1 MFARG
6 ISILTGSAVDPGN
19 IPVPRP
25 SDLLTDRCNQ
35 AALRALQ
42 AEAEFMPPSERER
55 EPERYARIQRARRE
69 QLEAFLWVEPN
80 SAALERMLDLIGMI
94 LEEGC
99 WGEYVG
105 FDDPSH
111 PIIDLQAAETGILLA
126 WTLRRHRSA
135 LRDAAPNLMAA
146 MIGEV
151 RRRLIAPI
159 LAHDDYPFMKGRGA

>member
-42 AEAEFMPPSERER
+42 AEAEFMPPSERVR

-80 SAALERMLDLIGMI
+80 DAALERMLDLIGMI

-99 WGEYVG
+99 WAEHGG
-105 FDDPSH
+105 FDDPAH
-111 PIIDLQAAETGILLA
+111 PTIDL
-126 WTLRRHRSA
+126 
-135 LRDAAPNLMAA
+135 
-146 MIGEV
+146 
-151 RRRLIAPI
+151 
-159 LAHDDYPFMKGRGA
+159 